1 MALPGF
7 ALYIMC
13 YYFYFFRLEGL
24 WGPSSRWLGPPQVPY
39 IGPLLFAWRGCLGS
53 IACVRRP
60 RHQSLMCG
68 CAFGVLVKTEV
79 QYAYC
84 CGTVLRCTATPPSG
98 PATLRAAEPLPD
110 IKAATLCCFTTGLV
124 SLRHGNPIGN
134 PTHLCYSF
142 GGGSRENLGLH
153 SQTGYQP

>member
-1 MALPGF
+1 
-7 ALYIMC
+7 MC
-13 YYFYFFRLEGL
+13 YFFYFFRLEGL
-24 WGPSSRWLGPPQVPY
+24 WGPSCRWLGPPQLPY
-39 IGPLLFAWRGCLGS
+39 ICHCCLALLSWLDRLLA
-53 IACVRRP
+53 AAQTTV
-60 RHQSLMCG
+60 SLLLCG

-84 CGTVLRCTATPPSG
+84 CSTVLRCTATPPSG

-110 IKAATLCCFTTGLV
+110 IRAATLCCFNTGLV